1 MFKSVNEGDNLKNVL
16 VQRLKSNIKNLRRQ
30 TPLVMCGNEMI
41 ERDTGVIIC
50 DVLEGVKKYRRS
62 GVKKY

>member
-1 MFKSVNEGDNLKNVL
+1 MLVNGRMFKSVNEGDNLKNIL
-16 VQRLKSNIKNLRRQ
+16 VQRLKSNLKNLRRQ

-50 DVLEGVKKYRRS
+50 EMPAVFDP
-62 GVKKY
+62 